1 MHSLISENL
10 GYNLRSVTA
19 ALSGWLIVCAG
30 EAMLAKFAE
39 ICFKN
44 ELMVGTPFTLDGAKE
59 MLRLGILTFAIPTG
73 CPVVGS
79 IVEGIVAGFMNTE
92 KAAAMDM
99 HFDNAASIALAVMF
113 IVASLLCRYGAEL
126 RENGAAVH

>member
-1 MHSLISENL
+1 
-10 GYNLRSVTA
+10 
-19 ALSGWLIVCAG
+19 
-30 EAMLAKFAE
+30 
-39 ICFKN
+39 
-44 ELMVGTPFTLDGAKE
+44 
-59 MLRLGILTFAIPTG
+59 MLRLGILTLTIPTG

-79 IVEGIVAGFMNTE
+79 IVEGIVAGFINTE